1 MNFQKNVG
9 PIDRA
14 IRIFIAVALAGLAMA
29 GIPGGPAAYVTA
41 AVAVILAATGLTG
54 FCPLYAL
61 LGIRTTPATW

>member
-9 PIDRA
+9 PIDRTL
-14 IRIFIAVALAGLAMA
+14 RIVVAVALAGMA
-29 GIPGGPAAYVTA
+29 VAGLPGAPAVYATA

-61 LGIRTTPATW
+61 LGIRTTPATR